1 MSIYQFV
8 VVWISYAIC
17 SFSVS
22 LSQKRHKR
30 TEKVLTKIAGIVK
43 VKLVSALTDQD
54 GSVWTEDSWTA
65 VWESTS
71 AVGWILNIY
80 SLFVKLSKHVASQR
94 QMLLHGVCRSVV
106 EALTP
111 GCRKSSCIKKGAA
124 WIHRRKIRGELGKPT
139 GTTPDSWE
147 VPRCQMV
154 GHWESTSKNYHHS
167 LALLIK
173 SFPSA
178 IVRDKVLG

>member
-1 MSIYQFV
+1 MAIGKKNVRKGIERKEKKNKSILMSIYQFV

-54 GSVWTEDSWTA
+54 GSIWKEDSWTA

-80 SLFVKLSKHVASQR
+80 PLFVKLSKHVASQR

-111 GCRKSSCIKKGAA
+111 GCQSLHALKKGLPEFTEE
-124 WIHRRKIRGELGKPT
+124 KSEVSLGSPQEL
-139 GTTPDSWE
+139 
-147 VPRCQMV
+147 PR
-154 GHWESTSKNYHHS
+154 
-167 LALLIK
+167 
-173 SFPSA
+173 F
-178 IVRDKVLG
+178 LGSP